1 MGSIDAQEQSIGC
14 SLRERAQCGLVE
26 SKSKARPQTQIQNR
40 WTLHNIRRAVR
51 IGPAKLGIIRK
62 CLIITE
68 SGHYAVPS
76 EYSEAIALMAMYAA
90 FIFQEPQW

>member
-1 MGSIDAQEQSIGC
+1 MRKSNLLVAYSGSELNADW
-14 SLRERAQCGLVE
+14 
-26 SKSKARPQTQIQNR
+26 SKAKVKQDDKLKFKTE

-51 IGPAKLGIIRK
+51 IGPGKLGIIRK
-62 CLIITE
+62 CSLITQ